1 MIVNKKDSAK
11 AVKENHRKFM
21 FIWFDPRTNHNGKCQ
36 TAQIIPTI
44 IVLVKGD
51 HLFCNVGC
59 KKPRQPISSNP
70 LPIIMIGNSSKTR
83 YIGFSIVAP
92 PHRVGKKQAT
102 NAKPIANMYQ
112 DTGCLG
118 FFTLWINDL
127 NSSLVEYFFFNQ
139 ISQIAGVIP
148 PRINKSIDVAFP
160 NFRQFS
166 CVNKAKLPHII
177 QDVAKV

>member
-11 AVKENHRKFM
+11 AVRENHRKFM
-21 FIWFDPRTNHNGKCQ
+21 FIWFDPMTNHNGKCQ
-36 TAQIIPTI
+36 TAQITPTI
-44 IVLVKGD
+44 MVLVKGD

-59 KKPRQPISSNP
+59 KKPRQPISSSP
-70 LPIIMIGNSSKTR
+70 PPIIMIGNSSNAK

-92 PHRVGKKQAT
+92 PQSVGKKHAA
-102 NAKPIANMYQ
+102 NANPIANRYHE
-112 DTGCLG
+112 TGSLG

-139 ISQIAGVIP
+139 ISQIAGVMP
-148 PRINKSIDVAFP
+148 PRINNSIDIALP
-160 NFRQFS
+160 NSSKFS